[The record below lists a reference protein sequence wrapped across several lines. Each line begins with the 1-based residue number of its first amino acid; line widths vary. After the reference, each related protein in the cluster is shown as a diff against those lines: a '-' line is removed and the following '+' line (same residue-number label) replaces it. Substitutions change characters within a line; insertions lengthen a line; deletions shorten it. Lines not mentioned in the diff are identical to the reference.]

1 MDELYDDDFVSE
13 YDDEFED
20 GVDYVEVDDDD
31 DDYDDESEMDEMLDA
46 MMADNDDDYDDDGMS
61 GEYPELFGR
70 RRRKRRKAREK
81 KRRERQ
87 KKIMTARNR
96 AAFRAK
102 LARSSVSQ
110 KQFKAAMS
118 RVGKDTRRNA
128 MGIKTVN
135 KRVIK
140 VGGRVD
146 NVARV
151 NRIQSRNIGKIKQQ
165 MKTNSILEF
174 VESYDGTSID
184 TFQLLKGAVA
194 GGYIGTGKGALSNPL
209 VIGGLGLL
217 LRNPAILGGVLQPNT
232 TAVTS
237 Q

>member
-1 MDELYDDDFVSE
+1 MDELYDDDHVSE

-20 GVDYVEVDDDD
+20 SVDYDELDDDD
-31 DDYDDESEMDEMLDA
+31 DFDDDDDESEVDEMLDA
-46 MMADNDDDYDDDGMS
+46 MMADSDDDYDDEMS
-61 GEYPELFGR
+61 GEYPEIFGR
-70 RRRKRRKAREK
+70 RRRKRRKARALAK
-81 KRRERQ
+81 KRRESQ

-96 AAFRAK
+96 STFRAK
-102 LARSSVSQ
+102 LARRSVSQ
-110 KQFKAAMS
+110 KQFKVAMT
-118 RVGKDTRRNA
+118 RVGRDTRRNA

-135 KRVIK
+135 KRVMK

-146 NVARV
+146 NVVRV
-151 NRIQSRNIGKIKQQ
+151 NRVQNRSIGKIKQQ

-209 VIGGLGLL
+209 LIGGLGLL
-217 LRNPAILGGVLQPNT
+217 LRNPAILGGVLQPT
-232 TAVTS
+232 TTN
-237 Q
+237 